1 MLQILPPVIGAG
13 QMMNHLFNAIVI
25 AVLVGTVVM
34 APLPQ
39 PSAPSVASRP
49 TETAVL
55 PAAIDSAAAKAA
67 IEACG
72 YSEVSLLA
80 SGTDGTWRA
89 KAYRGAEEVRL
100 TVNGAGKVS
109 VD

>member
-1 MLQILPPVIGAG
+1 
-13 QMMNHLFNAIVI
+13 MMNILFNAIVI

-39 PSAPSVASRP
+39 PSTPSVASLP
-49 TETAVL
+49 PATAVI
-55 PAAIDSAAAKAA
+55 PSAIDSAAAKAA

-72 YSEVSLLA
+72 YSEVSMLA

-89 KAYRGAEEVRL
+89 KAYRGAVEVQL

-109 VD
+109 AD

>member
-1 MLQILPPVIGAG
+1 
-13 QMMNHLFNAIVI
+13 MMNNLFNAIVI
-25 AVLVGTVVM
+25 TVLVGTVVM

-39 PSAPSVASRP
+39 PPTPPSVASRP
-49 TETAVL
+49 SATAVISS
-55 PAAIDSAAAKAA
+55 AIDSAAAKAA

-89 KAYRGAEEVRL
+89 KAYRGATEVQV

>member
-1 MLQILPPVIGAG
+1 
-13 QMMNHLFNAIVI
+13 MMNNLFNAIVI

-39 PSAPSVASRP
+39 PLPPSVASRP
-49 TETAVL
+49 PETAAL
-55 PAAIDSAAAKAA
+55 PAVIDSAAAKAA

-72 YSEVSLLA
+72 YSEVSMLA

-89 KAYRGAEEVRL
+89 KAYRGAVEVQL

-109 VD
+109 AD

>member
-1 MLQILPPVIGAG
+1 
-13 QMMNHLFNAIVI
+13 MMNHLFNAIVI

-39 PSAPSVASRP
+39 PSPPSVASRP
-49 TETAVL
+49 SATAATSTTV
-55 PAAIDSAAAKAA
+55 DSAAAKAA

-72 YSEVSLLA
+72 YSEVSMLA

-89 KAYRGAEEVRL
+89 RAYKGATEVQV
-100 TVNGAGKVS
+100 TVDGAGRVS
-109 VD
+109 AD